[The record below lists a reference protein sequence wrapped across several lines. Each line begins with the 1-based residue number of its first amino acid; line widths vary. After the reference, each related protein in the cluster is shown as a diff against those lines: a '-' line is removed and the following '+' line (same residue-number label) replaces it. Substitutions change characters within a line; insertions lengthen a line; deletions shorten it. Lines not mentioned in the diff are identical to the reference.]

1 MVRQGQAHSSELF
14 QHACEAYEEQRGVT
28 PLAEF
33 AVDVDVNSGRQP
45 AAGPLHSS
53 SNSWESSQHAEGASA
68 EGFNGGSGEPEA
80 AGPSNGRFL
89 HSGSPAAEW
98 VRVDAAL
105 KASHGGGGNV
115 GALEMLAAAA
125 AASVVHHANLAQSA
139 PPRIAMGQLDRP
151 SDAPASASALSRTWP
166 MDSAATVGPLPATG
180 KLPVFTD
187 ADAAQLMPFPHA
199 LAVAGLT
206 AGHWAAGLTAGH
218 WAAGLT
224 VGHWAADTF
233 CAEADAVQMMP
244 PQLSRAP
251 VETTADVTADGATA
265 EVTAEARP
273 EANMLAW
280 HSAVQQLPFVSQ
292 ATAGPADCDVV
303 GWPEAER
310 PADRNVAGCW
320 PEAERP
326 MLHPEEE
333 AVAFQQPAA
342 RRAAACADVAVAAN
356 EMPSTRANRVA
367 LQSVGNTVANANSS
381 SHSLLPSVLRA
392 MAAAAV
398 QRPAKGAAAGSQRQ
412 PAGRAANAQAD
423 SVTCSGGLTTATAAE
438 DAAPGRSRGDQQP
451 LLVPP
456 NKLRLI
462 AQGDTLTAAASAAA
476 ASNRRATAAEAMR
489 KLNAMATDQSL
500 SALGRCEMMVKFMMS
515 VAGAPPNN

>member
-125 AASVVHHANLAQSA
+125 AASEVRHANPTQSA

-151 SDAPASASALSRTWP
+151 SDASASASALSRTWP

-233 CAEADAVQMMP
+233 CAEADAAQMMP

-310 PADRNVAGCW
+310 PADRNVAGW

-326 MLHPEEE
+326 MLQPEEE

-342 RRAAACADVAVAAN
+342 RRAAACADAAVAAN
-356 EMPSTRANRVA
+356 EMPSARANRVA
-367 LQSVGNTVANANSS
+367 LQSVGNTLANANSS

-500 SALGRCEMMVKFMMS
+500 SALGRCEMMVNFMMS
-515 VAGAPPNN
+515 GAGAPPDN